1 MCRGGGTSNHT
12 YMPVETPIDHS
23 AFEFTDDENLFER
36 VLHQRFMR
44 LVADRHVKIHEIKEN
59 GNAFGEFLFVTLS
72 RRDKP
77 DQRQLVFY
85 GLGYHDQR
93 ERWIHE
99 YWRWYESY
107 IDKSG
112 TVVPKQRAIEQIKA
126 REEWVKSMA
135 ASEPKPTHRGE
146 MYALLADL
154 TDEDGAITEMEDF
167 GWALIGLDDE
177 E

>member
-1 MCRGGGTSNHT
+1 MS
-12 YMPVETPIDHS
+12 VEAPADKST
-23 AFEFTDDENLFER
+23 FEFTEDEKLFER

-44 LVADRHVKIHEIKEN
+44 LVADRRVKIHEINEN

-107 IDKSG
+107 MDKSG
-112 TVVPKQRAIEQIKA
+112 TVVPKQRAVKQIEE
-126 REEWVKSMA
+126 RLEWVKSMA
-135 ASEPKPTHRGE
+135 ASEPKPTRRGE
-146 MYALLADL
+146 MYALLAEL
-154 TDEDGAITEMEDF
+154 TDEDGATTEMEDF
-167 GWALIGLDDE
+167 GWALLRCDDE
-177 E
+177 DG